1 MWHILSLR
9 RLLCAASLY
18 WLLCYSV
25 FLFDKNTIW
34 HLATEDGV
42 IEYLGA
48 LFFLITSILFFILF
62 RKSDTGNNFFQVIRT
77 KRNIFYLILGIMFL
91 FAAGEEISW
100 CQRIFDITVPNEY
113 KILNVQKEL
122 NIHNL
127 YIFRQDF
134 YGFHFNMVSLFT
146 TFSLVFCFC
155 VPLLDKFVPLF
166 SRHQSQ
172 IALPIVPIEIGIFFP
187 LSYLVYNVSKYFI
200 LQPELIKPHSEIRE
214 SIWAFLFLIIAV
226 HWMLERRASDSSRD
240 IMAPRPFAKKS
251 LGFSSNRV
259 N

>member
-1 MWHILSLR
+1 MWHILSPR

-25 FLFDKNTIW
+25 FLFDKDTIW

-62 RKSDTGNNFFQVIRT
+62 QKSDTGNNFFHVIKT
-77 KRNIFYLILGIMFL
+77 KENIFYLILGIIFL
-91 FAAGEEISW
+91 FAAGEKVSW

-127 YIFRQDF
+127 YIFRQDY
-134 YGFHFNMVSLFT
+134 YGFFIY
-146 TFSLVFCFC
+146 CF
-155 VPLLDKFVPLF
+155 
-166 SRHQSQ
+166 
-172 IALPIVPIEIGIFFP
+172 
-187 LSYLVYNVSKYFI
+187 
-200 LQPELIKPHSEIRE
+200 LIS
-214 SIWAFLFLIIAV
+214 FLFLC
-226 HWMLERRASDSSRD
+226 
-240 IMAPRPFAKKS
+240 FTF
-251 LGFSSNRV
+251 G
-259 N
+259 